1 MNRLLFVLALSGCR
15 PGQPSDGVAPAPF
28 DSGQEPDSA
37 APGLDPRFDP
47 LREAMALDLASNLA
61 SAVQVAV
68 WLDGEVQFVGALG
81 TADPD
86 TEVPVGERTVF
97 AIGSDTKKLAAL
109 HALQR
114 VQAGSLSLGTRV
126 AEALPTLE
134 MALAPA
140 FENATLE
147 NLLQHEGGIVDSSP
161 WTTTTTDAEL
171 QAFTL
176 GDFASQF
183 YPLAPPGTFWNYAN
197 PNFSL
202 AGAMDEA
209 SGDGTPW
216 ADALVADLTAP
227 LGMTRTFARRD
238 DCDDDHTDGV
248 GYAAPDSAAPGTVRF
263 EDTWESAWVRP
274 AGLVW
279 STASDQARLAGFL
292 MNGDDSLL
300 EPALLSRVSEAAVPI
315 YPDVP
320 GSYGMGLFVAD
331 SINLP
336 DGTHTTPVWWHGGNT
351 LSHTSAFWVL
361 PELGFAISVLS
372 NGYGDRFDNTLLA
385 AFTTL
390 VDLPAAT
397 PTEPLPFDADALDGL
412 VGTYSDPFNVG
423 ELRVTRDG
431 DTGLRLEAPLLDELG
446 LAYSE
451 ALTPVTT
458 QIWLWD
464 AAGATYQLDFV
475 TGPDDRRWIRN
486 RVFAAAEEDASAA
499 LRGPARPVHAG
510 LPPAPLGPSPLDA
523 LVRFRAP

>member
-114 VQAGSLSLGTRV
+114 VQAGSLSLDTRV

-315 YPDVP
+315 YPDIP
-320 GSYGMGLFVAD
+320 GSYGMGLFVAA
-331 SINLP
+331 SSNLP
-336 DGTHTTPVWWHGGNT
+336 DGTHTPPSGGTAETRCPTPRPSGCFRSWASPSVCCPMATATGLTTPCWPP
-351 LSHTSAFWVL
+351 LRPSSTSRQRSRRSRFPSTRTRSMGSWEPTVTPSTWVSSGS
-361 PELGFAISVLS
+361 PETATPGFASRHPCS
-372 NGYGDRFDNTLLA
+372 MSSA
-385 AFTTL
+385 W
-390 VDLPAAT
+390 
-397 PTEPLPFDADALDGL
+397 PTAK
-412 VGTYSDPFNVG
+412 
-423 ELRVTRDG
+423 R
-431 DTGLRLEAPLLDELG
+431 
-446 LAYSE
+446 
-451 ALTPVTT
+451 
-458 QIWLWD
+458 
-464 AAGATYQLDFV
+464 
-475 TGPDDRRWIRN
+475 
-486 RVFAAAEEDASAA
+486 
-499 LRGPARPVHAG
+499 
-510 LPPAPLGPSPLDA
+510 
-523 LVRFRAP
+523 